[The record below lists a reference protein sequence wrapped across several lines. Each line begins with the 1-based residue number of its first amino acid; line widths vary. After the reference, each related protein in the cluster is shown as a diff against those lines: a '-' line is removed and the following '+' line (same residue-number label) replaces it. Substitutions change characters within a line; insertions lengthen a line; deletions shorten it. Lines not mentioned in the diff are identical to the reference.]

1 MTPANNRN
9 IQARPQERMT
19 MGNMGK
25 LLAHMAVVP
34 CALAGL
40 QAVPLHAAT
49 MPDDMLAHRVYVTPG
64 TAPWAH
70 LADVRAQARAA
81 GLRATYL
88 ASGHKDVRSTAP
100 AITGGAVTAATLTV
114 GQAGQYPSIT
124 FSYQTD
130 TPGLNSVYFTF
141 TSPNGEAFYAATFGE
156 PAYTTSGT
164 TSFANI
170 GTPGLWSQPGTWTL
184 ASVTV
189 LDNAGASTT
198 YDAKQVATLFTGVSY
213 SVVNN
218 GLVDGTPP
226 RLKGGKLVN
235 DAVSLSGKYP
245 LLKVK
250 LSGTDAGSGLQIGY
264 VIISPPGNPY
274 AFYEDVP
281 LPLPVAK
288 ADIQAYTV
296 FSPYDP
302 TGTWNIVGY
311 AVCDFAYN
319 CTGSTAQSDIIKLLG
334 TDTFTVT
341 Q

>member
-1 MTPANNRN
+1 
-9 IQARPQERMT
+9 
-19 MGNMGK
+19 MGKMGK

-64 TAPWAH
+64 AAPWAH
-70 LADVRAQARAA
+70 PAEATAQARAA

-114 GQAGQYPSIT
+114 GQAGQYPTIA

-130 TPGLNSVYFTF
+130 TPGLNSVSFTF
-141 TSPNGEAFYAATFGE
+141 ASPNGKAYYGTTFGE
-156 PAYTTSGT
+156 PAYTTTGS
-164 TSFANI
+164 TSFASLAA
-170 GTPGLWSQPGTWTL
+170 PGLWSQPGTWTL
-184 ASVTV
+184 VSVTV
-189 LDNAGASTT
+189 LDNAGASTS
-198 YDAKQVATLFTGVSY
+198 YDARQLAKLFTGVSY
-213 SVVNN
+213 TVVNN
-218 GLVDGTPP
+218 GAVDGTPP
-226 RLKGGKLVN
+226 LLKSGTLVN
-235 DAVSLSGKYP
+235 STVSLSDKYP

-250 LSGTDAGSGLQIGY
+250 LGAADPGSGLQIGY
-264 VIISPPGNPY
+264 VIVSPPGNPY

-296 FSPYDP
+296 FSQYSP
-302 TGTWNIVGY
+302 TGTWNIVGF
-311 AVCDFAYN
+311 AVCDFANN